1 MEKTNRISV
10 FRRNTN
16 KLKVEGLVFHFP
28 IKKKKGMFLDYSERV
43 NRKKEKITIFP
54 L

>member
-16 KLKVEGLVFHFP
+16 KLKVEGLVFSF
-28 IKKKKGMFLDYSERV
+28 S
-43 NRKKEKITIFP
+43 NKKEERDVS
-54 L
+54 